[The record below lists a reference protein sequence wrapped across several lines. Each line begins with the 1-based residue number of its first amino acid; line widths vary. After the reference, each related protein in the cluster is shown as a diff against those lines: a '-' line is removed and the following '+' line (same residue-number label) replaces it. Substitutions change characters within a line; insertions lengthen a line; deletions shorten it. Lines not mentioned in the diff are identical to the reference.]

1 MGFIFC
7 FVMATSATLVSAQY
21 GKARVRLFKTKKTDT
36 KHFVTN
42 YTVQVLLSGPQFES
56 SFTRSDNSLVIPTD
70 TVKNTIYFKAR
81 ESFSSPEEFAHLI
94 ANHFLGF
101 KHVETVR
108 VEITETMWN
117 RMIVKGSEHPHSFT
131 RSTGETRIANLVQTR
146 SSIELYGGIKDF
158 VVLKTTESGF
168 VGFHKCNLTV
178 LPEVDD
184 RILATNVSAT
194 WKYHPSALQAKAN
207 FNQIFTDSKQLI
219 TDVFATE
226 YSPSVQATLWSVSTK
241 MLQYF
246 DMIEE
251 VKFALPNLHH
261 WEIDFTRF
269 GLENTGEI
277 FVAVDEPHGQIEG
290 TVRRNTSKL

>member
-1 MGFIFC
+1 MGTFIFC

-117 RMIVKGSEHPHSFT
+117 RMIVKGSEHPHSLLDPLVKLVSLILYKLDLPLSYMEESKT
-131 RSTGETRIANLVQTR
+131 LLYLKQLNLV
-146 SSIELYGGIKDF
+146 LLDF
-158 VVLKTTESGF
+158 
-168 VGFHKCNLTV
+168 
-178 LPEVDD
+178 
-184 RILATNVSAT
+184 I
-194 WKYHPSALQAKAN
+194 
-207 FNQIFTDSKQLI
+207 
-219 TDVFATE
+219 
-226 YSPSVQATLWSVSTK
+226 SV
-241 MLQYF
+241 
-246 DMIEE
+246 I
-251 VKFALPNLHH
+251 
-261 WEIDFTRF
+261 
-269 GLENTGEI
+269 
-277 FVAVDEPHGQIEG
+277 
-290 TVRRNTSKL
+290 

>member
-81 ESFSSPEEFAHLI
+81 ESFSSP
-94 ANHFLGF
+94 
-101 KHVETVR
+101 

-131 RSTGETRIANLVQTR
+131 RSTGESRIANLVQTR
-146 SSIELYGGIKDF
+146 SSIELYGGIKD
-158 VVLKTTESGF
+158 
-168 VGFHKCNLTV
+168 
-178 LPEVDD
+178 
-184 RILATNVSAT
+184 
-194 WKYHPSALQAKAN
+194 
-207 FNQIFTDSKQLI
+207 
-219 TDVFATE
+219 
-226 YSPSVQATLWSVSTK
+226 
-241 MLQYF
+241 
-246 DMIEE
+246 
-251 VKFALPNLHH
+251 
-261 WEIDFTRF
+261 
-269 GLENTGEI
+269 
-277 FVAVDEPHGQIEG
+277 
-290 TVRRNTSKL
+290 